1 MNGNEFRLIML
12 LCSAVY
18 ATTPDEDKGQFKNS
32 NSVTLNGRGQL
43 TNVRGGGSACSL
55 KKKKTFNVIIQ
66 SYTFEK
72 CLKKECLLF
81 KTQAIDL
88 IRGYLICSS
97 FLMFTTSLQFQ
108 TQLLKFKKIKLIL
121 QDQTAYEAAGVAF
134 ELEVAL
140 HASTLFLHNWAP
152 LNWICTLPFSIQAWW
167 N

>member
-1 MNGNEFRLIML
+1 MNSDWLCYYVLQYMLPLQMRTKVNLKTLIQWLSM
-12 LCSAVY
+12 
-18 ATTPDEDKGQFKNS
+18 
-32 NSVTLNGRGQL
+32 
-43 TNVRGGGSACSL
+43 GGGNSQMSEGVAVL
-55 KKKKTFNVIIQ
+55 VVWKKKKTFNVIIQ

-81 KTQAIDL
+81 KIQAIDL
-88 IRGYLICSS
+88 IHGHLICSS